1 MRRRSN
7 TAQLGDHRGLRAGP
21 GRRSNHRSPS
31 PNPSPVPSENA
42 DGHQPLACGCVPTPG
57 VQGTELIL
65 TARHAASVPGGSHM
79 WVARIITLPHLH
91 SAPPPRSL
99 ALPANR
105 SEDPASRSCFVY
117 RHTNRRTEQH
127 RGDALDPDLSGGHRA
142 AKAKRGVHPSSRRTH
157 LSPGEA
163 ARCPHLTAAWA

>member
-1 MRRRSN
+1 VASVPVQGDAATTGRHHPTRRPCPPR
-7 TAQLGDHRGLRAGP
+7 TQMGT
-21 GRRSNHRSPS
+21 
-31 PNPSPVPSENA
+31 NPLPA
-42 DGHQPLACGCVPTPG
+42 AACPTPG

-142 AKAKRGVHPSSRRTH
+142 AKAKRGVHPSRRRTH